1 MKPDVAPHRK
11 AQAAPNASVRPKQ
24 CACMPGITAATHS
37 AKPVAG
43 YPCSW
48 SAGSRH
54 ATLGLEANLREE
66 RFLTRALARLRHGDG
81 LDKAPLRPHPKRRT
95 ASATV

>member
-37 AKPVAG
+37 AKPVTG
-43 YPCSW
+43 YLCTW
-48 SAGSRH
+48 SASGH
-54 ATLGLEANLREE
+54 HDNLGVETNLREE
-66 RFLTRALARLRHGDG
+66 HFISRVYALLPR
-81 LDKAPLRPHPKRRT
+81 
-95 ASATV
+95 